1 MKRSA
6 ILVAAV
12 VAALLTIP
20 PNAAARDAK
29 MSRADKVIE

>member
-6 ILVAAV
+6 ILVAVA
-12 VAALLTIP
+12 AALLTIP

-29 MSRADKVIE
+29 MPRADKVIE